1 MGSHPY
7 LRTKPINGIT
17 SLSTNQSH
25 YWNHSHFYT
34 ITLLMGSQQYLH
46 TYPHQWDHSNIYRH
60 IPINGITAISTDIS
74 PSMGSQQY
82 LPTYPHQWDHNQFYR
97 STAVKG
103 SYPFPQSNPIN
114 GITTKYTMTS
124 SMGSQCTHIWFLHV
138 IIY

>member
-34 ITLLMGSQQYLH
+34 ITLLMGSQQYLQTYPINGITAISTDISPSMGSQQYLQ

-60 IPINGITAISTDIS
+60 IPINGITAISTYIS
-74 PSMGSQQY
+74 PSMGSQSVLQV
-82 LPTYPHQWDHNQFYR
+82 YR
-97 STAVKG
+97 SEGIISISTK
-103 SYPFPQSNPIN
+103 QS
-114 GITTKYTMTS
+114 
-124 SMGSQCTHIWFLHV
+124 H
-138 IIY
+138 